1 MLNERIEAER
11 ILRKTGIYDEILS
24 FLDSEEAKKIMR
36 EEFDFICN
44 KIQTECD
51 LASEE
56 LKPVLNQVKK
66 QVEEKEEVFFA
77 DIRDTLLINIVLKLF
92 NNIEKNPQIH
102 TVVVEEFKRELRMKD
117 EFVKYLLRESAT
129 AVGKGT
135 NNLFILLSTEYFLK
149 NSEP

>member
-11 ILRKTGIYDEILS
+11 MLREIGVYDEILS
-24 FLDSEEAKKIMR
+24 FLALEEAKKIMR
-36 EEFDFICN
+36 EEFDFLCN

-56 LKPVLNQVKK
+56 LKPVLNQLKK

-77 DIRDTLLINIVLKLF
+77 DIEDTLVINIGLKIF
-92 NNIEKNPQIH
+92 NNLKKNPQTH
-102 TVVVEEFKRELRMKD
+102 MAVVEEFKRELRMKD
-117 EFVKYLLRESAT
+117 EFVKYLLKESAE

-135 NNLFILLSTEYFLK
+135 NNLFIVLSTEYFLK
-149 NSEP
+149 NSE